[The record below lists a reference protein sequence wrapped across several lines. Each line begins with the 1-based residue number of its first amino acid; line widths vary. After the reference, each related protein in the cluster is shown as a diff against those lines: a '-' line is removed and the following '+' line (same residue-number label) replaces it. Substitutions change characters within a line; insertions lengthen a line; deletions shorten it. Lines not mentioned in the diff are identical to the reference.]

1 MRLFTN
7 ASLPTGS
14 TALKRVNVLFDEQI
28 IKISTDEIITEE
40 EPEIIDLKGK
50 ILLPGAIDIH
60 SHIITD
66 DETLTQDL
74 LAATKSA
81 IKGGWTCLSEL
92 SYHTSS
98 PIFDSLDLKKR
109 ISMLKDSIH
118 CDMALWAHVD
128 VTDYPYY
135 AESAQELWA
144 QGASGICIMQ
154 PTPNEAIAALSFDDI
169 MDLFMDIYESD
180 TCFAFQGF
188 DPDCSPEFS
197 FEAQL

>member
-118 CDMALWAHVD
+118 CDMALWAV
-128 VTDYPYY
+128 VVWRNYPYKG
-135 AESAQELWA
+135 EGVQRPGHK
-144 QGASGICIMQ
+144 GASGFGIRRPWQMKVFGVLILETIRISFRISKKRTLAF
-154 PTPNEAIAALSFDDI
+154 PFKGLIRIAHLS
-169 MDLFMDIYESD
+169 LASKRN
-180 TCFAFQGF
+180 
-188 DPDCSPEFS
+188 
-197 FEAQL
+197 